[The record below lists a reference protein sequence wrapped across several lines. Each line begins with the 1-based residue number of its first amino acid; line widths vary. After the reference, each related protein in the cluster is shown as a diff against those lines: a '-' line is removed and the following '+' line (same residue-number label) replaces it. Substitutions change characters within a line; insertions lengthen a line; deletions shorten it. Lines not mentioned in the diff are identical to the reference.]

1 MSTRREPLY
10 RALSSLVSA
19 RLNCIARKPTANVE
33 WQSKHEDSI
42 AELVEFLPSGSGI
55 DGGTKIDLDAST
67 PEKLVFT
74 FGFHHMND
82 AGMYDGWTEHTLTV
96 RPSLQFDIATTIS
109 GRNRNDIKDYLYE
122 TYGYAL
128 TQDVWQDATEPYA
141 WHYAPYEQT
150 AAV

>member
-1 MSTRREPLY
+1 MSTHRKPLY
-10 RALSSLVSA
+10 QAIASLVSA
-19 RLNCIARKPTANVE
+19 RLNCIKSGNVE
-33 WQSKHEDSI
+33 WKSRHHDAIEQ
-42 AELVEFLPSGSGI
+42 LVEFLPSGSGI
-55 DGGTKIDLDAST
+55 DNGTKIDLDAST

-82 AGMYDGWTEHTLTV
+82 AGMYDGWTEHILTV